1 MLSLPVIITGSG
13 PQSTFTNLYQDIIL
27 RCAVSGNPQ
36 PAIAWYKDGR
46 RIAGEGSPL
55 LVIQEMEL
63 SDRGVYH
70 CTAMNTLGTVDSA
83 PTVVNINGTLY
94 LS

>member
-1 MLSLPVIITGSG
+1 MLSPPVVTGSG

-36 PAIAWYKDGR
+36 PTIAWYKDGR

-70 CTAMNTLGTVDSA
+70 CTATNTLGTVVSA
-83 PTVVNINGTLY
+83 PAVVNINGTLY